1 MKMRKSIELI
11 KTDGSWIRKKIDVN
25 ISKDVWKKWGV
36 HKFHDQYWQGR
47 VTKMLIFIKIS
58 LVFMGTH
65 FSEAPTGTESHE
77 GR

>member
-1 MKMRKSIELI
+1 MVREFVKKSMSILARTCE
-11 KTDGSWIRKKIDVN
+11 KSG
-25 ISKDVWKKWGV
+25 GV